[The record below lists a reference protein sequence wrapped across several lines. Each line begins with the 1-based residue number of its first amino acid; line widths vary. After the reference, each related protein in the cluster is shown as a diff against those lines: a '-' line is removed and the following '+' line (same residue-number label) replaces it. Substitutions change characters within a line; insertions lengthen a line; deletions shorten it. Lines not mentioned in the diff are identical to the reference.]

1 MSEQQ
6 QISNKGDAIKAANT
20 IQSIIGDDLFATPQ
34 HVSDI
39 KQVLEI
45 MKGTGESLRQEQ
57 VRAILMLEEMGN
69 NKFLHPDGNPYKN
82 LITQIK
88 NDFKVAV
95 VNPNYYL
102 DTIQELV
109 PKPPKPVVF
118 APNGKLVDT
127 SNR

>member
-1 MSEQQ
+1 MAEQRTEDK
-6 QISNKGDAIKAANT
+6 SAALKSANSL
-20 IQSIIGDDLFATPQ
+20 QSILGDDLFATPQ

-39 KQVLEI
+39 KQVIEI

-57 VRAILMLEEMGN
+57 VRAILMLEDMGN
-69 NKFLHPDGNPYKN
+69 NKFVHPKGNPYKE
-82 LITQIK
+82 LIKQIK
-88 NDFKVAV
+88 ADFKTAV
-95 VNPNYYL
+95 VSPNYYL

-118 APNGKLVDT
+118 APNGKMVDT